1 MAEIVEVTGNIFSS
15 DCQVIVNTVNCVGVM
30 GAGIA
35 LECKY
40 RFREMFDRYAE
51 ICAVGQ
57 LEPGKLFLWAHS
69 TPWVLNFPTKVHW
82 KDDSS
87 LDIIRSG
94 LQKFAASYRTRRIGS
109 IAFPRLGTSHGGL
122 AWDRVRPL
130 MYEIL
135 EPLHA
140 LRIEI
145 YRFDPRSPD
154 LLFPRLVSLADSLDE
169 IGLARKLSLRTPQAR
184 ALRVALDSGA
194 VGNMVAL
201 QQADGVG
208 VKTVERI
215 YSVLCNA
222 KHTETWNQ
230 LELF

>member
-1 MAEIVEVTGNIFSS
+1 MAEIVEVSGNIFSS

-35 LECKY
+35 LECRY

-57 LEPGKLFLWAHS
+57 LAPGKLFLWPHS

-87 LDIIRSG
+87 LDIIRAG
-94 LQKFAASYRTRRIGS
+94 LQKFATSYQERRISS

-122 AWDRVRPL
+122 AWDCVRPL

-135 EPLHA
+135 NPLAA

-145 YRFDPRSPD
+145 FGFDPRSPD
-154 LLFPRLVSLADSLDE
+154 LLFPRLVRLADGLDETSLA
-169 IGLARKLSLRTPQAR
+169 RRLSLRTPQAK
-184 ALRVALDSGA
+184 AIRVALDSGA

-201 QQADGVG
+201 QQAEGVG

-222 KHTETWNQ
+222 EQSESWKQ